1 MISKMQKKQ
10 EGLEDETKKDY
21 RFRKGEQDL
30 EMSALVSLGK
40 EIIELLKI
48 IACVCVCI
56 LVRNVYQ
63 VVKCMWNLCTISEP
77 LFI

>member
-30 EMSALVSLGK
+30 EMSV
-40 EIIELLKI
+40 
-48 IACVCVCI
+48 
-56 LVRNVYQ
+56 
-63 VVKCMWNLCTISEP
+63 
-77 LFI
+77 